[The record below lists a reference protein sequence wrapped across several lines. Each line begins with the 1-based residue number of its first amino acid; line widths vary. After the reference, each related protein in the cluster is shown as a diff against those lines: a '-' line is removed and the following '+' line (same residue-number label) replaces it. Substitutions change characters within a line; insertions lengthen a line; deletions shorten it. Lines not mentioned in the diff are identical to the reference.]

1 MSLRLVRKDNTMIT
15 KARSLLLAATLMA
28 APIAA
33 MAQPTPAVNNP
44 SASGTSTTAQPSYGA
59 NPSSPNMN
67 SSSAATDPNV
77 PGATGQTVVKGST
90 SSMAGSN
97 RVNPDPNAAATSV
110 TGK

>member
-1 MSLRLVRKDNTMIT
+1 MIT

-33 MAQPTPAVNNP
+33 MAQPTPALNNP
-44 SASGTSTTAQPSYGA
+44 SASGTNTTAQPSYGTSV
-59 NPSSPNMN
+59 NPNSPNMN

-90 SSMAGSN
+90 SSMAGSG
-97 RVNPDPNAAATSV
+97 RVHPDPNAAATSV
-110 TGK
+110 TGGDGGK

>member
-33 MAQPTPAVNNP
+33 MAQATPAINNP
-44 SASGTSTTAQPSYGA
+44 SASGTNTTAQPSYG

-77 PGATGQTVVKGST
+77 PGATGQTVAKGSN
-90 SSMAGSN
+90 SSMAGSG
-97 RVNPDPNAAATSV
+97 RVHPDPNAAATAV

>member
-1 MSLRLVRKDNTMIT
+1 MST

-44 SASGTSTTAQPSYGA
+44 AASGTNTTAQPSYGTST
-59 NPSSPNMN
+59 NPNSPNMN
-67 SSSAATDPNV
+67 STSAATDPAV

-97 RVNPDPNAAATSV
+97 RVNPDPNAASTSV
-110 TGK
+110 SGGGGH